1 MRRSHRPK
9 GVSKVSDVSYS
20 RIKLGLA
27 LVASAGLFWLCLW
40 VAMDGGTKAA
50 LCGGFAALVMAFA
63 MLYFARYL
71 LDNRILS
78 VGATELEFHGIASTR
93 RLKLD
98 HIALMRVETQ
108 TINYVTTRY
117 LVIEPH
123 QGYGRTIKFAAT
135 LLEKRFGGVEGV
147 AELLANGATEPQR
160 EPFPLP
166 RRAPQPSAA
175 APAGWH
181 ERGAPS
187 AAPERARAGGFG
199 RKGL

>member
-1 MRRSHRPK
+1 MPRCASGSAMRNPSC
-9 GVSKVSDVSYS
+9 VS

-27 LVASAGLFWLCLW
+27 LIVSAGVFWLCLW
-40 VAMDGGTKAA
+40 VAMSGGPKAA
-50 LCGGFAALVMAFA
+50 LCGGFAALVIAFA

-78 VGATELEFHGIASTR
+78 VGASELEFHGMASTR

-108 TINYVTTRY
+108 TINFFTTRY

-123 QGYGRTIKFAAT
+123 QRYGRNIKFAAT
-135 LLEKRFGGVEGV
+135 LLEGRFGGCDGV
-147 AELLANGATEPQR
+147 ADLIANGAPQPDP

-166 RRAPQPSAA
+166 RRAPAPPSA

-181 ERGAPS
+181 ERGAQPS
-187 AAPERARAGGFG
+187 APPAAPARAGGFG

>member
-1 MRRSHRPK
+1 M
-9 GVSKVSDVSYS
+9 SDVYFS

-27 LVASAGLFWLCLW
+27 LVVSAFLFWLCLW
-40 VAMDGGTKAA
+40 VAMGGGAKAA
-50 LCGGFAALVMAFA
+50 VFGGFAALFVAFA

-78 VGATELEFHGIASTR
+78 VGASDLEFHGMVSTR
-93 RLKLD
+93 RLRLD

-135 LLEKRFGGVEGV
+135 LLEKRFGGCEGV
-147 AELLANGATEPQR
+147 ADLITNGAPDP

-166 RRAPQPSAA
+166 RRAPTPPAA

-181 ERGAPS
+181 ERGAQPPAS
-187 AAPERARAGGFG
+187 PARTGGFG